1 MRVCHGDTERKFK
14 MNSDIKKVTAITA
27 IFGIATILLL
37 IALIMGYGYTFVKVW
52 AGINMLMF
60 LLSGV
65 GLVKLKTEN
74 DDE

>member
-1 MRVCHGDTERKFK
+1 